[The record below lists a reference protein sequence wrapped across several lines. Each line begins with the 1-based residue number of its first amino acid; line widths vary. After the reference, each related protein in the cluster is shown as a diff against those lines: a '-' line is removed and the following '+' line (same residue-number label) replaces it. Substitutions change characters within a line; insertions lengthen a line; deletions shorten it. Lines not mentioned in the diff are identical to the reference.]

1 MQAPVFLLALAASNS
16 TEHHSPTTTELY
28 DVVWW
33 VSFSLILLSCAAV
46 ALPGAYYPVRY
57 VTRVYREP
65 ASGVPVVKG
74 APVEDERP
82 LLPGERERPRPASP
96 SGA

>member
-1 MQAPVFLLALAASNS
+1 MQAPPFLLALAASDS
-16 TEHHSPTTTELY
+16 AEHHSPTTTELY

-33 VSFSLILLSCAAV
+33 ISFSLIVLACAAV

-57 VTRVYREP
+57 VARVYREP
-65 ASGVPVVKG
+65 ASGVPAVKG

-82 LLPGERERPRPASP
+82 LLPGERPRPASP